1 MSKPKEVIRVG
12 AVNVSIFENTV
23 MKDDKILTIPKVVFQ
38 VRYKDKDGQWKST
51 SSLSVNDIPKA
62 INALQKAYQI
72 LTEKGKR
79 MPIFQAKKQLVQN
92 HKV

>member
-12 AVNVSIFENTV
+12 AVNVSIFENTI
-23 MKDDKILTIPKVVFQ
+23 MKDDKIVTIPKVVFQ
-38 VRYKDKDGQWKST
+38 VRYKDKQGQWQST

-72 LTEKGKR
+72 LTGKGQKSADI
-79 MPIFQAKKQLVQN
+79 PSEETVTQEP
-92 HKV
+92 

>member
-23 MKDDKILTIPKVVFQ
+23 LKDGKILTIPKVVFQ
-38 VRYKDKDGQWKST
+38 VRYKDKQGQWQST

-72 LTEKGKR
+72 LTEKGPKNAD
-79 MPIFQAKKQLVQN
+79 MPSEEIANQEQ
-92 HKV
+92 

>member
-12 AVNVSIFENTV
+12 AINVSIFENTV

-38 VRYKDKDGQWKST
+38 VRYKDKEGQWKST

-72 LTEKGKR
+72 LTEKGQKSADI
-79 MPIFQAKKQLVQN
+79 PSEETVTQEP
-92 HKV
+92 

>member
-1 MSKPKEVIRVG
+1 MDMSKPKEVIRVG

-38 VRYKDKDGQWKST
+38 VRYKDKEGQWKST

-72 LTEKGKR
+72 LTEKCQKNADI
-79 MPIFQAKKQLVQN
+79 PSE
-92 HKV
+92 

>member
-38 VRYKDKDGQWKST
+38 VRYKDKEGQWKST

-72 LTEKGKR
+72 LTEKGQKSADI
-79 MPIFQAKKQLVQN
+79 PSEETVTQEP
-92 HKV
+92 

>member
-1 MSKPKEVIRVG
+1 MSKPIEVIRVG
-12 AVNVSIFENTV
+12 AVNVSIFENTI

-38 VRYKDKDGQWKST
+38 VRYKDKQGQWKST

-72 LTEKGKR
+72 LTE
-79 MPIFQAKKQLVQN
+79 
-92 HKV
+92 

>member
-23 MKDDKILTIPKVVFQ
+23 MKDGKVLTIPKVVFQ
-38 VRYKDKDGQWKST
+38 VRYKDKQGQWQST

-62 INALQKAYQI
+62 INALQKAYQM
-72 LTEKGKR
+72 LTEKGRKNVN
-79 MPIFQAKKQLVQN
+79 MPSEEIASEEQ
-92 HKV
+92 

>member
-23 MKDDKILTIPKVVFQ
+23 MKDDKIITIPKVVFQ
-38 VRYKDKDGQWKST
+38 VRYKDKEGQWKST

-62 INALQKAYQI
+62 INALQRAYQI
-72 LTEKGKR
+72 LTEKGPKSANI
-79 MPIFQAKKQLVQN
+79 PSEETVTQEP
-92 HKV
+92 

>member
-1 MSKPKEVIRVG
+1 MSKPIEVIRVG
-12 AVNVSIFENTV
+12 AVNVSIFENTI

-38 VRYKDKDGQWKST
+38 VRYKDKEGQWKST

-72 LTEKGKR
+72 LTEKGQKSADI
-79 MPIFQAKKQLVQN
+79 PSEETVTQEP
-92 HKV
+92 

>member
-12 AVNVSIFENTV
+12 AVNVSIFENTI
-23 MKDDKILTIPKVVFQ
+23 MKDDKIVTIPKVVFQ
-38 VRYKDKDGQWKST
+38 VRYKDKEGQWKST

-72 LTEKGKR
+72 LTEKGQKSADI
-79 MPIFQAKKQLVQN
+79 PSEEAVTQEP
-92 HKV
+92 

>member
-1 MSKPKEVIRVG
+1 MSKPIEVIRVG
-12 AVNVSIFENTV
+12 AVNVSIFENTI

-38 VRYKDKDGQWKST
+38 VRYKDKQGQWKST

-72 LTEKGKR
+72 LTEKGQKSADI
-79 MPIFQAKKQLVQN
+79 PSEETVTQEP
-92 HKV
+92 

>member
-38 VRYKDKDGQWKST
+38 VRYKDKEGQWKST

-72 LTEKGKR
+72 LTEKGQKSAD
-79 MPIFQAKKQLVQN
+79 MPSEETVTQEP
-92 HKV
+92 

>member
-1 MSKPKEVIRVG
+1 MSKPIEVIRVG

-38 VRYKDKDGQWKST
+38 VRYKDKQGQWKST

-62 INALQKAYQI
+62 INALQRAYQI
-72 LTEKGKR
+72 LTEKGQKNADI
-79 MPIFQAKKQLVQN
+79 PGEEIVTQEP
-92 HKV
+92 